1 GGGCHVRVTTEV
13 EWTKVNR
20 LLRGVI
26 ERGAVDGQ
34 VGYHKDL
41 EAAVR
46 EHIAAHPDEFAVAGS
61 APAATPASGEVK
73 STDTAAVEAS
83 SPAARP
89 ASTDRGSFLDSL
101 VALDPVTVALVLL
114 VVALAVS
121 NLFTLVS
128 LRRHAAIARQARV
141 GHPAEVAS
149 AVERVLS
156 QFNAAHAQ
164 RVGAGSPRVGAGAGA
179 GGPGGDVAQLGE
191 AMRGLEGHMESV
203 LRDVG
208 RAVGTV
214 KELADQAEGV
224 KGAL

>member
-1 GGGCHVRVTTEV
+1 MTRTAFTWAEGGGCRVRVTTEV

-46 EHIAAHPDEFAVAGS
+46 EHIAANPDEYAVAGS
-61 APAATPASGEVK
+61 APAAAPASGVK
-73 STDTAAVEAS
+73 STDTAAAERS
-83 SPAARP
+83 S
-89 ASTDRGSFLDSL
+89 SLSSGGGSFLDSL
-101 VALDPVTVALVLL
+101 LDPDRL
-114 VVALAVS
+114 VVALIVIVAVLAFS
-121 NLFTLVS
+121 NLFTLIS
-128 LRRHAAIARQARV
+128 LRKHAAAVREARI

-149 AVERVLS
+149 AVERVLG

-164 RVGAGSPRVGAGAGA
+164 RSTGPAGH
-179 GGPGGDVAQLGE
+179 GPSGEVAQLKE
-191 AMRGLEGHMESV
+191 ALRALEGHIEGV

-214 KELADQAEGV
+214 RELADRAEGV
-224 KGAL
+224 KGML